1 MVVAAMVVALAVA
14 VAAVAGMAAV
24 VVVALRTILVGSNGQ
39 KSAVKGGV
47 GWWRWRYVVAVDR
60 TSKWQ

>member
-1 MVVAAMVVALAVA
+1 MVVAAMVVALAVV

-24 VVVALRTILVGSNGQ
+24 VVVALIIGLESRNVQ
-39 KSAVKGGV
+39 KSAVKGGI
-47 GWWRWRYVVAVDR
+47 GWWRRRYVVAVDR